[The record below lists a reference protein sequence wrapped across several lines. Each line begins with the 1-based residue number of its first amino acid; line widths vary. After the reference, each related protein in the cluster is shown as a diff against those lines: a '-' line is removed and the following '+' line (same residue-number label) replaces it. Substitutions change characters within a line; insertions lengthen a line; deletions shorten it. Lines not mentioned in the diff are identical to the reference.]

1 VEGQRGE
8 TAAGGGGEGE
18 PRQPVVVA
26 PHLAQHR
33 LALLL
38 VLMLML
44 LLHAPLYVGQ
54 RHQRYLQSS

>member
-1 VEGQRGE
+1 VEGERGE
-8 TAAGGGGEGE
+8 TATGGGGEGE

-26 PHLAQHR
+26 SHLAQHS

-38 VLMLML
+38 MLVL
-44 LLHAPLYVGQ
+44 LLHAPLHVGQ